1 MEFGPPAL
9 LVMRLSMNWPRATKI
24 TIGSSHVS
32 RNDRNGDI
40 CSTISLE
47 NSAPESL
54 SR

>member
-9 LVMRLSMNWPRATKI
+9 FVMRLSMNWPRATKN

-32 RNDRNGDI
+32 RKDKNGDI

-47 NSAPESL
+47 NSAPESF
-54 SR
+54 RR